1 MLLMFPSMSFGV
13 PGMPRIEPKTVWTN
27 LAIMILGEAF
37 LSDALVALLSRTDF
51 ISGAK
56 VDLPL
61 AWKERDRHA
70 YLAMYGILALLAA
83 NSVGSCVPSMCY
95 THTPETGP
103 RSMAGYT
110 LGLCPVLEVDGEVDG
125 IEAICEEY
133 GVYPSVS
140 SVVASR
146 PARTRART
154 GTCLR
159 QAVRINRGA
168 SSHEL
173 AVIAESNGPR
183 ACSSTAQH
191 WQRKAQPHPRN

>member
-61 AWKERDRHA
+61 AWKERDWHA
-70 YLAMYGILALLAA
+70 YLAMYGMLALGAA
-83 NSVGSCVPSMCY
+83 SCVAGSVPPMCF

-103 RSMAGYT
+103 LSMADYT
-110 LGLCPVLEVDGEVDG
+110 LSLCPVLGVDGEVDG
-125 IEAICEEY
+125 IQAIRGEY
-133 GVYPSVS
+133 GLYPNVS
-140 SVVASR
+140 SVA
-146 PARTRART
+146 
-154 GTCLR
+154 
-159 QAVRINRGA
+159 
-168 SSHEL
+168 
-173 AVIAESNGPR
+173 
-183 ACSSTAQH
+183 
-191 WQRKAQPHPRN
+191 W